1 MKVIKFSKI
10 LFLVIAVLSVLISCT
25 KEDAYK
31 KFQEGG
37 EIIYAGTLDT
47 VIAQSGKN
55 RINLQMDLGN
65 DASVTKVKV
74 YWNDGRDSS
83 QVAVPRPVSSDIVN
97 LLISNLSPGTYNFKV
112 YTYDKQNN
120 SSVVRNVSGIA
131 YGGDYEASLVNRRI
145 RSAVPSAQV
154 DSLVLTWNE
163 ANPGLVKTDLTYARK
178 NGAVVTLT
186 VASTESVTRL
196 TDDYLPGST
205 LSYRSTYRFNENAFD
220 SYTVTDASTL
230 TLEALP
236 PFERQLP
243 KSAFKELIL
252 PTDVLE
258 GGFGWLMPALWNGVY
273 TGNGFATQPGKP
285 LPVWFTFDTG
295 VSTKINRFIYHM
307 PQDRI
312 FRLEAVKSFEI
323 WGSDNPAPDGSYT
336 NWTLLNTCTSIKP
349 SGSPVGTNTAAD
361 IAAAA
366 AGQEFVMP
374 QGNPSTR
381 YIRIK
386 VLSNWGNGSFQAM
399 GEFTFFTRD
408 RIK

>member
-1 MKVIKFSKI
+1 MKIIKYSKI
-10 LFLVIAVLSVLISCT
+10 LFLVVVALSAVISCT

-31 KFQEGG
+31 KFQKGG

-55 RINLQMDLGN
+55 RINLQMNLGN
-65 DASVTKVKV
+65 DAAVTKVKV
-74 YWNDGRDSS
+74 YWNDGKDSS
-83 QVAVPRPVSSDIVN
+83 QIAVPRPASSDIIN
-97 LLISNLSPGTYNFKV
+97 LMISNLSPGTYNFKV

-120 SSVVRNVSGIA
+120 SSVITNVSGIA
-131 YGGDYEASLVNRRI
+131 YGEDYENSLVNRRI
-145 RSAVPSAQV
+145 RSAVPSSQV
-154 DSLVLTWNE
+154 DSLVLTWND
-163 ANPGLVKTDLTYARK
+163 ANPGLVKTEVTYTRK
-178 NGAVVTLT
+178 NGTVVTLNI
-186 VASTESVTRL
+186 SSEESLTKL

-205 LSYRSTYRFNENAFD
+205 LSYRSTYKFNENAFD
-220 SYTVTDASTL
+220 SFTVVEPSTL
-230 TLEALP
+230 VLTALP

-243 KSAFKELIL
+243 KSAFREVIL

-273 TGNGFATQPGKP
+273 TGNGFATQPNKP

-295 VSTKINRFIYHM
+295 ISTKINRFIFHM

-323 WGSDNPAPDGSYT
+323 WGSDNPAPDGSWGS
-336 NWTLLNTCTSIKP
+336 WTLLNTCTVIKP
-349 SGSPVGTNTAAD
+349 SGSPLNTNTAAD

-366 AGQEFVMP
+366 AGQEFIMP
-374 QGNPSTR
+374 SGNPSTR

-399 GEFTFFTRD
+399 GEFTFFTNERV
-408 RIK
+408 K

>member
-1 MKVIKFSKI
+1 MKVIKYSKI
-10 LFLVIAVLSVLISCT
+10 LCLVIAGLSFLISCT
-25 KEDAYK
+25 KEDGYK

-55 RINLQMDLGN
+55 RINLQMNLGN

-74 YWNDGRDSS
+74 YWNDGGDSS
-83 QVAVPRPVSSDIVN
+83 QVVVPRPAKSDTVN
-97 LLISNLSPGTYNFKV
+97 LLISGLFPGTYNFKV

-120 SSVVRNVSGIA
+120 SSVVTNVSGIA
-131 YGGDYEASLVNRRI
+131 YGEDYENSLVNRRI
-145 RSAVPSAQV
+145 RSAAPSTQV

-163 ANPGLVKTDLTYARK
+163 ANPGLMKTDLTYTRK
-178 NGAVVTLT
+178 NGDIITLT
-186 VASTESVTRL
+186 VPSTESVTKL
-196 TDDYLPGST
+196 TDDYLAGST

-220 SYTVTDASTL
+220 SYTVTEASTL
-230 TLEALP
+230 TLVALP
-236 PFERQLP
+236 PYERQLP
-243 KSAFKELIL
+243 KSAFKEVLL

-273 TGNGFATQPGKP
+273 TGNGFATQPNKP

-312 FRLEAVKSFEI
+312 FRLEAVQSFEI
-323 WGSDNPAPDGSYT
+323 WGSDNPASDGSWGS
-336 NWTLLNTCTSIKP
+336 WTLLNTCTSFKP
-349 SGSPVGTNTAAD
+349 SGSPVGNNTAAD

-374 QGNPSTR
+374 HANPSTR

-386 VLSNWGNGSFQAM
+386 VLSNWGNGPFQAM

-408 RIK
+408 RVK

>member
-1 MKVIKFSKI
+1 MKIYLKV
-10 LFLVIAVLSVLISCT
+10 LFLAVAGLSFLASCT
-25 KEDAYK
+25 KEDDYK

-47 VIAQSGKN
+47 VIAQAGKN
-55 RINLQMDLGN
+55 RINLLMNLGS
-65 DASVTKVKV
+65 DASVTKIKV
-74 YWNDGRDSS
+74 FWNDGSDSA
-83 QVAVPRPVSSDIVN
+83 QVAVARPAASDIVN
-97 LLISNLSPGTYNFKV
+97 LLIPNLETGTYNFKV
-112 YTYDKQNN
+112 YTYDSQNN

-131 YGGDYEASLVNRRI
+131 YGNEYESSLVNRRI
-145 RSAVPSAQV
+145 NSAVPSAQV
-154 DSLVLTWNE
+154 DSLVFTWNE
-163 ANPGLVKTDLTYARK
+163 PNPGLISTEIRYAKK
-178 NGAVVTLT
+178 NGDLVSVIVPATQT
-186 VASTESVTRL
+186 ITKITE
-196 TDDYLPGST
+196 DYLAGST
-205 LSYRSTYRFNENAFD
+205 LSYRSTYKYDVNAFD
-220 SYTVTDASTL
+220 TYTVPEFLTL
-230 TLEALP
+230 TLNALP

-243 KSAFKELIL
+243 KSAFKEVIL

-273 TGNGFATQPGKP
+273 TGSGFATTPGVA

-295 VSTKINRFIYHM
+295 VSTKINRFLYYM

-323 WGSDNPAPDGSYT
+323 WGSDSPAADGSWAS
-336 NWTLLNTCTSIKP
+336 WTLLRTCVSIKP

-374 QGNPSTR
+374 DGIPKTR

-386 VLSNWGNGSFQAM
+386 VLSNWGNGAFQAM
-399 GEFTFFTRD
+399 GEFTFYTRD
-408 RIK
+408 RVAK